1 MGFNVQNNSG
11 LLHTEFVRIIR
22 DFAHYLSLQKQ
33 SGNPGFD
40 ISEKSEQLINSWGS
54 KSRTSSLPSSE
65 RPGTA
70 DVFIIDSETT
80 FFNGESGELLKKII
94 TAMNLSLDSVF
105 ICSADDLKSID
116 AKISAVSPKVI
127 ITLGEKAGQSLLGV
141 QYPLEQYRGKFHDY
155 KGVKVMPT
163 FHPSLLLKQSQLKRQ
178 VWEDMKQVMNLP
190 GLTHGS

>member
-94 TAMNLSLDSVF
+94 AAMNLSLDSVF